1 MLACIG
7 FEIEPTAPFGD
18 NNGSIALAQNPCDHQ
33 KSKHMQVR
41 YHFIRQKVTEKVLS
55 IRKVDTLRQLADLC
69 TKALTA
75 NQHWELTRWV
85 CGLAITSIEAKKR
98 CMVCYTT
105 HFSKRTRDEF
115 EQQNSPRL
123 ESTEEYPSSQELSSE
138 GANSEE
144 PSGEEGEA
152 KALKMAMEVD
162 NCPEV
167 EPLVSRSC

>member
-1 MLACIG
+1 MIRTVALSSQDAEYMALSDASREVIFLRQVLACIG
-7 FEIEPTAPFGD
+7 FEIEPTALFGD

-85 CGLAITSIEAKKR
+85 CGLAIT
-98 CMVCYTT
+98 
-105 HFSKRTRDEF
+105 
-115 EQQNSPRL
+115 
-123 ESTEEYPSSQELSSE
+123 
-138 GANSEE
+138 
-144 PSGEEGEA
+144 
-152 KALKMAMEVD
+152 
-162 NCPEV
+162 
-167 EPLVSRSC
+167 